1 MEAEGVDA
9 LLASSV
15 NNVYYFTDYYAF
27 EGGYAGNEIGALE
40 APFALKAIDKDPVLV
55 LGAFDEGFYE
65 GKSRCIYFGKSV
77 GDPKE
82 KIFTDLTPV
91 DAVVKAISESGASG
105 RIAVD
110 PMFPLSMALQL
121 EKRVPKVKLVSE
133 TKIFQSLRMVKT
145 DEEVS
150 RMRRAVEIVEYGNK
164 VAYESLRP
172 GMTEIEMVN
181 EARAAVLSHYKSEA
195 AHLEFGHMEVGN
207 GVRSGRGAGTYP
219 TDYALK
225 KGDVVHL
232 DAGLRYKHYV
242 GDTCRDAV
250 FQKASPEVVET
261 HRVITAVQEKT
272 LQALR
277 PGITTA
283 EVYRIALAEIRRLG
297 WTMFDSE
304 MFGHSLGLS
313 FHENP
318 LIIPSSDTVLEPN
331 MVINVEIPVS
341 PTKLGAFNMEDT
353 SVITRSGAERLSRL
367 PHDLY
372 VLGND

>member
-1 MEAEGVDA
+1 MHAEGVDA

-15 NNVYYFTDYYAF
+15 NNVYYFTGYYAF

-40 APFALKAIDKDPVLV
+40 APFSLKSSGKDSVLI

-65 GKSRCIYFGKSV
+65 GKSRCIYYGKSV

-91 DAVVKAISESGASG
+91 DAVVKAISESEVKGKV
-105 RIAVD
+105 AVD
-110 PMFPLSMALQL
+110 PMFPLAVARQL
-121 EKRVPKVKLVSE
+121 GKRLPKIELVSD
-133 TKIFQSLRMVKT
+133 TKIFQSLRMIKT

-164 VAYESLRP
+164 VAYESLRT
-172 GMTEIEMVN
+172 GMTEIGMVN
-181 EARAAVLSHYKSEA
+181 EARVAVLEHYKSEA

-219 TDYALK
+219 TDYPLK
-225 KGDVVHL
+225 KGDIVHL

-272 LQALR
+272 LQALK

-283 EVYRIALAEIRRLG
+283 EVYQIALGEIKRLG
-297 WTMFDSE
+297 WKKFDSE

-318 LIIPSSDTVLEPN
+318 LITPTSNIRLEPN

-341 PTKLGAFNMEDT
+341 PIKIGAFNMEDT
-353 SVITRSGAERLSRL
+353 SVVTKSGSERLSRL

-372 VLGND
+372 VLGNH